1 MTDDPNMQRPTIDE
15 LLAAARREP
24 GNVLRAAMDEAATM
38 RDERVAE
45 GDALLGALYNTFA
58 AVCTFVRDE
67 RREVHRR
74 AESGEITPPG
84 RTVGVVT
91 VTPDSDGEPPGE
103 SEGE

>member
-1 MTDDPNMQRPTIDE
+1 MTDDPTMQRPTIDE

-24 GNVLRAAMDEAATM
+24 SNVLRAAMDEAATM

-58 AVCTFVRDE
+58 AVCAFVRDE

-74 AESGEITPPG
+74 AESPEITTPG
-84 RTVGVVT
+84 GTVGVVT
-91 VTPDSDGEPPGE
+91 VSLGSDDEPSGE
-103 SEGE
+103 SQGE